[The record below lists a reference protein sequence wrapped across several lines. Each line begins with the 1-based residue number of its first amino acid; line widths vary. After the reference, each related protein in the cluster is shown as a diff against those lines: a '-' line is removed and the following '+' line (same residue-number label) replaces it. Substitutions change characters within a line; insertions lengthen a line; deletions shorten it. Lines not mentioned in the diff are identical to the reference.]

1 MTRAGELPDI
11 PGVCSSWLRGL
22 VEGDGVFVYRKK
34 NAVFKPTVGD
44 GGMVMIG
51 AGTGVAPFLGFLDHL
66 AESTAK
72 TRAVLITGN
81 RYEELDSIYGN
92 EFTEHH
98 LNGTLDTYLTAY
110 SRDENSTCK
119 YVQDVIGLHDKD
131 IVNYVEEGAR
141 VYVCGDAK
149 GLSVG
154 VYEMFCKVLS
164 RIKGF
169 SEAEARE
176 MIAKMKKDGRYC
188 EDIWS

>member
-1 MTRAGELPDI
+1 MARAGELPGI

-22 VEGDGVFVYRKK
+22 VEGDGVFVYRRK

-66 AESTAK
+66 AESTVK

-92 EFTEHH
+92 EFTEHN
-98 LNGTLDTYLTAY
+98 LNGTLDTYLTAF

-164 RIKGF
+164 RIKVF

-176 MIAKMKKDGRYC
+176 MIAGMKKDGRYC